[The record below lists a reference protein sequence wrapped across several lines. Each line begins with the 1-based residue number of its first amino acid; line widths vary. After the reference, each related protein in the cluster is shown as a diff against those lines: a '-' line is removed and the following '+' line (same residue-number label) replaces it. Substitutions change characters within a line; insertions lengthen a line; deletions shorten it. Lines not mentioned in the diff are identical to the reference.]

1 MPELPRKG
9 ISPEV
14 LEAQM
19 EAARARDVD
28 WRNGR
33 IGVYIHYAGED
44 VLAVAK
50 QAYLKF
56 FSENGLGPK
65 AFPSLARFEAD
76 VVAMTLGLLHGG
88 PDARGAMTTGGTE
101 SIFLA
106 VKAARDRARAER
118 PHIARPTI
126 VAPQTAHPAFNK
138 AAHFMG
144 LEVIRIPIDAD
155 FRADVGAMA
164 AACGPDTMMLV
175 GSAPAYPHGVVDPI
189 PQLGEVAARRG
200 LWLHV
205 DACVGGFI
213 APFAKSLGVAI
224 PDFDFA
230 VPGVTSISADLHK
243 YGYTAKGASTVL
255 YCDEAA
261 FNYQKYEFADWPRG
275 LYATQTLVGTRAGG
289 AIAAAWAVM
298 NYLGHQG
305 YSDRTSRILAV
316 RARLEDGVR
325 QLGLEVWGRP
335 QLSILSYGSRKLDI
349 FAVAERMTERGWFV
363 GRLVDPPGIHLMLNL
378 THEPAVD
385 AYLADLA
392 WAVDVVARSRE
403 VATAQPA
410 TY

>member
-1 MPELPRKG
+1 
-9 ISPEV
+9 
-14 LEAQM
+14 
-19 EAARARDVD
+19 
-28 WRNGR
+28 
-33 IGVYIHYAGED
+33 
-44 VLAVAK
+44 
-50 QAYLKF
+50 
-56 FSENGLGPK
+56 
-65 AFPSLARFEAD
+65 
-76 VVAMTLGLLHGG
+76 
-88 PDARGAMTTGGTE
+88 
-101 SIFLA
+101 

-118 PHIARPTI
+118 PQITHPTI

-144 LEVIRIPIDAD
+144 LRVVRVPVGAD
-155 FRADVGAMA
+155 FRADVAAMA
-164 AACGPDTMMLV
+164 AACGPDTIMLV

-189 PQLGEVAARRG
+189 PQLGELAARRG

-213 APFAKSLGVAI
+213 APFAKALGVAI

-230 VPGVTSISADLHK
+230 VPGVTSITADLHK

-255 YCDEAA
+255 YRDEAA
-261 FNYQKYEFADWPRG
+261 FNYQKFEFSDWPRG

-298 NYLGHQG
+298 NYLGHEG
-305 YSDRTSRILAV
+305 YRDRTSRILAV
-316 RARLEDGVR
+316 RARLEAGVR
-325 QLGLEVWGRP
+325 QLGLEVWGAP

-363 GRLVDPPGIHLMLNL
+363 GRLLEPPGIHLMLNL

-392 WAVDVVARSRE
+392 EAVSTVAE
-403 VATAQPA
+403 KGQVAAARAA